1 MMKIQRIIGFVLIVL
16 LILGFSRTAFTGE
29 LKGLKKRIAV
39 VDFEDRSG
47 WGHNIGTGLADMLV
61 TQLVKSGNF
70 MVIERQEL
78 AAIMEE
84 QGLGL
89 SGAVTPQSAAQ
100 VGKLLG
106 VELMVMGSV
115 SEFGEKKSKI
125 GGSIGKLGIGGG
137 LSKRE
142 ARAVVDVRLVNTST
156 GEIVLAESAEGEES
170 SKSLDAI
177 RFEDIDFRNPTQWD
191 KTILGKASR
200 KAVDK
205 CVQFID
211 KAMEN
216 IPWQG
221 KIIKADPDGT
231 VYMKPGSAGGVQPGM
246 EFVVYSQ
253 GEELI
258 DPDTGLSLGSE
269 EQKIG
274 TIKVVQDIGDGK
286 ACKAIRV
293 TGTGFKTGDLVREK

>member
-1 MMKIQRIIGFVLIVL
+1 MIKRSIQWMAVVLVICL
-16 LILGFSRTAFTGE
+16 LVPSVWGQD
-29 LKGLKKRIAV
+29 LKGLKKRVAV

-47 WGHNIGTGLADMLV
+47 WGHNIGSGLADMLV
-61 TQLVKSGNF
+61 TELVKTGEF

-78 AAIMEE
+78 QKILQE
-84 QGLGL
+84 QGLGM

-125 GGSIGKLGIGGG
+125 GGSIGKFGIGGK
-137 LSKRE
+137 LTSRK
-142 ARAVVDVRLVNTST
+142 ARAVVDIRLVNTST

-177 RFEDIDFRNPTQWD
+177 RLEDIDFGNPTHWD

-200 KAVDK
+200 KSIKKAVGYI
-205 CVQFID
+205 Q
-211 KAMEN
+211 KAMQN

-221 KIIKADPDGT
+221 KIIKASGST
-231 VYMKPGSAGGVQPGM
+231 IYMKPGSAGGVKPGM
-246 EFVVYSQ
+246 EFVVYSK

-258 DPDTGLSLGSE
+258 DPDTGISLGSE
-269 EQKIG
+269 ESLIG
-274 TIKVVQDIGDGK
+274 KIKVVQDIGDGK
-286 ACKAIRV
+286 ACKAV
-293 TGTGFKTGDLVREK
+293 VVSGSGFKTGDLVRVK

>member
-1 MMKIQRIIGFVLIVL
+1 MKMYITILLVL
-16 LILGFSRTAFTGE
+16 LLSIQVFSGDMQ
-29 LKGLKKRIAV
+29 GLKKRIAV
-39 VDFEDRSG
+39 VDFKDKSG

-61 TQLVKSGNF
+61 TQLVKSGDF

-78 AAIMEE
+78 SKIMAE

-115 SEFGEKKSKI
+115 SEFGEKKSGV
-125 GGSIGKLGIGGG
+125 GGSIGKLGFGAK
-137 LSKRE
+137 LTNRS
-142 ARAVVDVRLVNTST
+142 ARAVVDLRLVNTST
-156 GEIVLAESAEGEES
+156 GEIILAETAEGKES
-170 SKSLDAI
+170 SRSLDKV
-177 RFEDIDFRNPTQWD
+177 RFEDINFGNPTSWD

-200 KAVDK
+200 KSIDK
-205 CVQFID
+205 CVKYIH
-211 KAMEN
+211 KAMEK

-221 KIIKADPDGT
+221 KIIKAGT
-231 VYMKPGSAGGVQPGM
+231 GGTIYMKPGSQGGVKLGM
-246 EFVVYSQ
+246 EFAVYSK

-258 DPDTGLSLGSE
+258 DPDTGISLGSE

-286 ACKAIRV
+286 ACKAIV
-293 TGTGFKTGDLVREK
+293 VSGTGFETGDIIRLK

>member
-1 MMKIQRIIGFVLIVL
+1 MKYAVTIFFILMMGFQLFGSDL
-16 LILGFSRTAFTGE
+16 Q
-29 LKGLKKRIAV
+29 GLKKRVAV

-61 TQLVKSGNF
+61 TELVKTGKF

-78 AAIMEE
+78 AKLMEE
-84 QGLGL
+84 QGLGM

-115 SEFGEKKSKI
+115 SEFGQKDSDVGGAI
-125 GGSIGKLGIGGG
+125 GRLGIGGKV
-137 LSKRE
+137 SKRK

-156 GEIVLAESAEGEES
+156 GEIVLAEKAEGEES
-170 SKSLDAI
+170 STGLDNI
-177 RFEDIDFRNPTQWD
+177 SVKDMDFGNPTHWD
-191 KTILGKASR
+191 QTILGKASR

-205 CVQFID
+205 AVDMIE
-211 KAMEN
+211 KAMDK
-216 IPWQG
+216 IPWEG
-221 KIIKADPDGT
+221 KIIKANDDGT
-231 VYMKPGSAGGVQPGM
+231 VYMKPGSAGGVKPGM
-246 EFVVYSQ
+246 EFVVYSK

-258 DPDTGLSLGSE
+258 DPDTGISLGSE

-274 TIKVVQDIGDGK
+274 RLKVMQDIGDGK
-286 ACKAIRV
+286 ACKAV
-293 TGTGFKTGDLVREK
+293 VVSGTGFKTGDFVREK

>member
-1 MMKIQRIIGFVLIVL
+1 MKY
-16 LILGFSRTAFTGE
+16 AFTIMFLLLLSMQLFSGD
-29 LKGLKKRIAV
+29 LQGLKKRIAV

-61 TQLVKSGNF
+61 TELVKSGKF

-78 AAIMEE
+78 AKIMEE
-84 QGLGL
+84 QGLGM

-115 SEFGEKKSKI
+115 SEFGEKKSDV
-125 GGSIGKLGIGGG
+125 GGSIGGLGFGGKV
-137 LSKRE
+137 SKRK
-142 ARAVVDVRLVNTST
+142 ARAVVDIRMVNTST
-156 GEIVLAESAEGEES
+156 GEIVMAENAEGEES
-170 SKSLDAI
+170 STSLDDI
-177 RFEDIDFRNPTQWD
+177 QVKDIDFGNPTHWD

-200 KAVDK
+200 KAIDK
-205 CVQFID
+205 VVSLVE

-216 IPWQG
+216 IRWEG
-221 KIIKADPDGT
+221 KIIKASSDGT
-231 VYMKPGSAGGVQPGM
+231 IYMKPGSAGGVKPGM

-274 TIKVVQDIGDGK
+274 KIKVVQDIGDGK
-286 ACKAIRV
+286 ACKAIV
-293 TGTGFKTGDLVREK
+293 VSGTGFNTGDLVRTE